1 VSTSSSSRFTI
12 IIHASIVITDGINM
26 IAIGLVVVL
35 SLLILLLLC
44 LSFYIVG

>member
-1 VSTSSSSRFTI
+1 
-12 IIHASIVITDGINM
+12 M